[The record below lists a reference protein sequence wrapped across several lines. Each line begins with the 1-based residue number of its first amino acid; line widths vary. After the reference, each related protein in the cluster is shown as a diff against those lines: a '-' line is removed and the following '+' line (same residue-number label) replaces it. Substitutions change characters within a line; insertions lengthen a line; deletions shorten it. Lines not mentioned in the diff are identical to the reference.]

1 VSYPITRRDE
11 SVVDERHGIRLPD
24 PYRWL
29 EDTDAPETR
38 TWVEAQNALTER
50 HLGDIPERAA
60 IRARIEALWDRP
72 RRGVPF
78 RRRGSRAASQTTSRS
93 VSSSAEGDLASVWFQ
108 LRNTGLQDQ
117 DVLWTATGGPDAA
130 PADDADWRVLLDPN
144 ERSTD
149 GTVSLTGLAVTDD
162 GARLAYALSS
172 AGSDWMTW
180 YVRDVATGEDAGDVV
195 PWSKF
200 TGAEWL
206 PDGSGFLYGAYEP
219 PEEGDE
225 YAAVNEHQ
233 RLMLHRL
240 GTDPGDDVL
249 VHHTPDHPSW
259 GFDATISHD
268 DRWLV
273 IHVWEG
279 TNPENRVHLAELD
292 EDGTI
297 GPIRALLPEADASY
311 RFVGAV
317 DDRLW
322 FSTDHDA
329 PMGRVV
335 ALDPT
340 AEDAADAAT
349 WREVLP
355 ESDER
360 LESARLVG
368 GHAPDD
374 DGWLVTTHLRHA
386 SSVLTVRPVAG
397 DDAAPRE
404 LPLPELGT
412 VGAVGG
418 GRRDAV
424 IHYTFETLT
433 RPSSVRRSDLR
444 SGADVD
450 VFTPELPAA
459 DGDPTLVTEQV
470 FVEHDAVRV
479 PVFLVHRDDVTP
491 TGDVATLLYG
501 YGGFDISLTPMFR
514 APWRVWVE
522 RGGLFAFANL
532 RGGGEYG
539 RSWHDDGRL
548 ANKHHVFDDAIA
560 VAERLQGAGGSRS
573 AEGDPA
579 IGWTTPERTGIQGG
593 SNGGLLVGACM
604 TRRPDLWG
612 ACVPEVGVLD
622 VTRFHLFTIGWAWK
636 SDYGDPEEADDLA
649 TILTY
654 SPLQNLREGTC
665 YPPTLVTTGDHD
677 DRVVPGHSFKF
688 AAALQHAQ
696 GCDRPT
702 LIRVD
707 TSAGHGAGKPVS
719 KQIDERADV
728 VAFLTHHLRP

>member
-1 VSYPITRRDE
+1 MSYPPTRRDA
-11 SVVDERHGIRLPD
+11 SVVDVRAGHRIPD

-38 TWVEAQNALTER
+38 TWIEAQNALTER
-50 HLGDIPERAA
+50 HLAGIPERSA
-60 IRARIEALWDRP
+60 IRARIEELWDRP

-78 RRRGSRAASQTTSRS
+78 RREGRRAASETTSR
-93 VSSSAEGDLASVWFQ
+93 SVWFQ

-117 DVLWTATGGPDAA
+117 DVLWTAEGAPDAA
-130 PADDADWRVLLDPN
+130 PSDDAGWRVLLDPN

-149 GTVSLTGLAVTDD
+149 GTVSLTGLAVTDAGD
-162 GARLAYALSS
+162 RLAYALSA

-180 YVRDVATGEDAGDVV
+180 YVRDVATGEDTGDVV

-200 TGAEWL
+200 SGAQWL
-206 PDGSGFLYGAYEP
+206 PGGGAFLYGAYDP
-219 PEEGDE
+219 PSEGDE

-240 GTDPGDDVL
+240 GDDPADDEL
-249 VHHTPDHPSW
+249 VHHTPEHPGW
-259 GFDATISHD
+259 GFDATLTHD

-279 TNPENRVHLAELD
+279 TDPRNRVVVAPV
-292 EDGTI
+292 EDGTV
-297 GPIRALLPEADASY
+297 GRIRALLPDADASY
-311 RFVGAV
+311 RLVGAV
-317 DDRLW
+317 GERLW
-322 FSTDHDA
+322 FHTDRDA
-329 PMGRVV
+329 PMGRLVS
-335 ALDPT
+335 LDP
-340 AEDAADAAT
+340 DATDPADAAG
-349 WREVLP
+349 WHEVLP
-355 ESDER
+355 ERGER
-360 LESARLVG
+360 IEEARIVG
-368 GHAPDD
+368 GAEPDGP
-374 DGWLVTTHLRHA
+374 GWLVTSSLRHA
-386 SSVLTVRPVAG
+386 SSVLEVRDLAG
-397 DDAAPRE
+397 GDPTEIA
-404 LPLPELGT
+404 LPEPGT
-412 VGAVGG
+412 VAAVGG
-418 GRRDAV
+418 GREDAV
-424 IHYTFETLT
+424 LHYTFETLT
-433 RPSSVRRSDLR
+433 RPASVRRHDLR
-444 SGADVD
+444 SGEDAA
-450 VFTPELPAA
+450 VFEPVLAPAEEDA
-459 DGDPTLVTEQV
+459 ELVTEQV
-470 FVEHDAVRV
+470 FVEHDGVRV
-479 PVFLVHRDDVTP
+479 PVFLVHREDVRP
-491 TGDVATLLYG
+491 TGDVPTLVYG
-501 YGGFDISLTPMFR
+501 YGGFDISLTPTFR

-522 RGGLFAFANL
+522 RGGLLAFANL

-548 ANKHHVFDDAIA
+548 GNKQHVFDDAIA
-560 VAERLQGAGGSRS
+560 VAEWLQDPERGTSGSAG
-573 AEGDPA
+573 GDPA
-579 IGWTTPERTGIQGG
+579 VGWSTPATTGIQGG

-604 TRRPDLWG
+604 TQRPDLWG

-636 SDYGDPEEADDLA
+636 SDYGDPDDADDLA

-654 SPLQNLREGTC
+654 SPLQNLVEGTC

-677 DRVVPGHSFKF
+677 DRVVPGHSLKF

-728 VAFLTHHLRP
+728 IAFLTAHLR